1 MLERNPPRGGPDI
14 RFSFPVYPSV
24 FYRRHRV
31 LSRWI
36 CVKFSCGEH
45 PVRRRSES
53 DNILQDLGLV
63 LAVEIDARDALVDA
77 AHQLIRDGP
86 EAVGKARQLDA
97 VAAILAEDRDDVAD
111 LCLRH
116 ARDIDH
122 AHVHADAADLR
133 HAPAM
138 QQERHVAREA
148 SRETVCI
155 ADADDGD
162 AGRRCGH
169 S

>member
-1 MLERNPPRGGPDI
+1 M
-14 RFSFPVYPSV
+14 
-24 FYRRHRV
+24 
-31 LSRWI
+31 SRWI

-97 VAAILAEDRDDVAD
+97 VAAILAEDRATSPTF
-111 LCLRH
+111 
-116 ARDIDH
+116 
-122 AHVHADAADLR
+122 
-133 HAPAM
+133 APA
-138 QQERHVAREA
+138 RA
-148 SRETVCI
+148 
-155 ADADDGD
+155 
-162 AGRRCGH
+162 
-169 S
+169 